1 MQPLKAN
8 INQHQLDSKIQKT
21 ISLFSEHLMS
31 NAKWIKL
38 IEKLIENADK
48 VLKIEFKKVQGN
60 QIGIL
65 YLNKDTAFELDYW
78 QNGFEGNN
86 SIGGW
91 LTFKEIEYLIFPK
104 IVDSKNDIK
113 QDLNQIEELIK
124 TIGQF
129 NLDINDERLKLQCY
143 K

>member
-8 INQHQLDSKIQKT
+8 INQHQLDSKIQKA
-21 ISLFSEHLMS
+21 ISLFSEHFMS